1 MRLFTDQYFRFFAL
15 GFAGGA
21 ALVFGS
27 MGFGPAQLS
36 APSLV
41 PAAHAAAAQ

>member
-1 MRLFTDQYFRFFAL
+1 MRFIKDKYFRFFAL

-27 MGFGPAQLS
+27 MGFGPGQLS

-41 PAAHAAAAQ
+41 PSAQAAVTK